1 MLPIRS
7 NHNYQTFYLEARHMI
22 AITRGKRCARLL
34 VAISVNVLFLGG
46 VDLRAQMSP
55 PPQASPIQYSPQ
67 LVAEIKQVQQ
77 AAFQSDYAYRQ
88 LAHLSNN
95 IGPRLSGS
103 PQAQTAVEYVAA
115 ELRKLGLEVQLEK
128 VMVPHWVRG
137 EETGALIEYPGMSP
151 RTTQK
156 IVLTALGGSV
166 ATPADGLTAEV
177 VVVNNFDELTA
188 LGRGRVAGK
197 IVLFNAKF
205 DQQLADNGFAGPA
218 YGQAVIYRGI
228 GASAAARLGAVA
240 ALNRSAGGADYRLP
254 HTGAL
259 RYADDAP
266 KIPAAAVAAEDAD
279 LLAHLTS
286 EGKVRMH
293 LVLMPQTLPDA
304 VSYNVIGDLKG
315 SEHPEQIVI
324 VSGHLDSWDLGR
336 GAIDDGAGVAVAM
349 QAANLMKQLHLR
361 PKRTL
366 RVIAWMNE
374 ENGRRGALAYAKD
387 YQNEIANH
395 FAAIETDLGAGHPL
409 GFYAQ
414 GKPEVLTL
422 LQPLAAILQSQG
434 AGITRLVE
442 ETGSDVEPLGA
453 AGVPTF
459 SPIQDARTYFNYHHT
474 AADTLDKIN
483 PKELQE
489 NCAVVAALAYT
500 LASMPQSLPR

>member
-1 MLPIRS
+1 MFMNRS
-7 NHNYQTFYLEARHMI
+7 RNCCRLII
-22 AITRGKRCARLL
+22 AVI
-34 VAISVNVLFLGG
+34 IMFLFGFSPAL
-46 VDLRAQMSP
+46 AQLSRS
-55 PPQASPIQYSPQ
+55 PQAPPLQYSPQ
-67 LVAEIKQVQQ
+67 LVAEIKRVQQ
-77 AAFQSDYAYRQ
+77 AAFESDYAYRQ
-88 LAHLSNN
+88 VAHLANN

-103 PQAQTAVEYVAA
+103 AQAQAAVAYVAA

-128 VMVPHWVRG
+128 VLVPHWVRG
-137 EETGALIEYPGMSP
+137 EETAALTDYPSMAP
-151 RTTQK
+151 NTTQK

-166 ATPADGLTAEV
+166 ATPSEGLTAEV
-177 VVVNNFDELTA
+177 VVVNNFDELQA
-188 LGRGRVAGK
+188 LGRDRVAGK

-205 DQQLADNGFAGPA
+205 DQRLADNGFAGQA

-254 HTGAL
+254 HTGSL

-279 LLAHLTS
+279 LLAHLTT
-286 EGKVRMH
+286 EGRVRMH
-293 LVLMPQTLPDA
+293 LVLTPQTLPDA

-324 VSGHLDSWDLGR
+324 VSGHLDSWDLGT

-349 QAANLMKQLHLR
+349 QAAQLLKQLKLR

-366 RVIAWMNE
+366 RVIAWINE
-374 ENGRRGALAYAKD
+374 ENGTRGALAYAKD

-409 GFYAQ
+409 GFYAE
-414 GKPEVLTL
+414 GKPEILTL
-422 LQPLAAILQSQG
+422 LQPLSVILQSQG
-434 AGITRLVE
+434 AGVTRLVE
-442 ETGSDVEPLGA
+442 ETGSDVAPLGA

-459 SPIQDARTYFNYHHT
+459 APIQDARTYFNYHHT

>member
-1 MLPIRS
+1 MRNLNLLLLLALITGAAVAQKPNAPVASDYERPQPAAPAASLPPALIHELTAIRDAGLS
-7 NHNYQTFYLEARHMI
+7 
-22 AITRGKRCARLL
+22 
-34 VAISVNVLFLGG
+34 
-46 VDLRAQMSP
+46 D
-55 PPQASPIQYSPQ
+55 
-67 LVAEIKQVQQ
+67 
-77 AAFQSDYAYRQ
+77 DYAYRQ
-88 LAHLSNN
+88 VAHITET
-95 IGPRLSGS
+95 IGPRPVGS
-103 PQAQTAVEYVAA
+103 PQAQAAIEYVAG
-115 ELRKLGLEVQLEK
+115 ELRQLGLEVRLER
-128 VMVPHWVRG
+128 VQARRWIRG
-137 EETGALIEYPGMSP
+137 AEAAELVQYPGQAP
-151 RTTQK
+151 GTTQK
-156 IVLTALGGSV
+156 IVLTALGGNHP
-166 ATPADGLTAEV
+166 TPPQGITAEV
-177 VVVNNFDELTA
+177 IVANSFADLDR
-188 LGRGRVAGK
+188 LGREKVAGK
-197 IVLFNAKF
+197 IVLFDVAF
-205 DQQLADNGFAGPA
+205 DKQKAEAGLAGEA
-218 YGQAVIYRGI
+218 YEEAVAYRVL
-228 GASAAARLGAVA
+228 GANRAAELGAVA
-240 ALNRSAGGADYRLP
+240 SLIRSVGGADYRLP
-254 HTGAL
+254 HTGTSRA
-259 RYADDAP
+259 AD
-266 KIPAAAVAAEDAD
+266 IPAGAVTSEDAE
-279 LLAHLTS
+279 LIAHLAAH
-286 EGKVRMH
+286 GKVRMH
-293 LVLMPQTLPDA
+293 VILTSQTA
-304 VSYNVIGDLKG
+304 AEVTTYNVVGDLKG

-349 QAANLMKQLHLR
+349 QAAQLLKQLRLR

-374 ENGRRGALAYAKD
+374 ENGTMGARTYAKD

-395 FAAIETDLGAGHPL
+395 FAAIETDSGAGHPL